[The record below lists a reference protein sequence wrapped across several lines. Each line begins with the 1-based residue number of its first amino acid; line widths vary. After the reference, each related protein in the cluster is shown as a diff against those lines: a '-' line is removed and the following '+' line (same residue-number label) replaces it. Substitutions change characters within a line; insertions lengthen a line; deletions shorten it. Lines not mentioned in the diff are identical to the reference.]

1 MLYLSSLTPYDGPIE
16 TLRFKRDPR
25 RRGLGIY
32 EDVDGVRWDVHAIVG
47 KRICARRVDLHPRY
61 YSTGM
66 DGTQNG
72 FHEWLPYDVEVVS

>member
-1 MLYLSSLTPYDGPIE
+1 MFHLSYTTPHEGPIE
-16 TLRFKRDPR
+16 TLRFTRDP

-47 KRICARRVDLHPRY
+47 PRICARRVDHHPRY
-61 YSTGM
+61 YSTGL

-72 FHEWLPYDVEVVS
+72 SHEWLPYDVEVV